1 MHVKTSKK
9 KESTQV
15 GKPNKPEIDQF
26 TFTFFTFYLKKY
38 INMPFL
44 LLFAVNKFGQILD
57 KIIIIFFLVFSIL
70 PNYYDQS

>member
-26 TFTFFTFYLKKY
+26 TFTFFTFYLKKIY
-38 INMPFL
+38 KYAIFTFICSKQIWTN
-44 LLFAVNKFGQILD
+44 FG
-57 KIIIIFFLVFSIL
+57 
-70 PNYYDQS
+70 